1 MKITLH
7 TRMQD
12 FGQMVDGITIE
23 LDQIAPA
30 LHPEDF
36 RCTDCFYDIGASK
49 PISGV
54 KSVKAEGNA
63 LHLET
68 DSFLYRT
75 DFAVECVSPRL
86 PVKIDKGSADKVELF
101 HEKMFRPIMEN
112 GVRYRLYGPERTGP
126 RPLILFLHGG
136 GGSGEDNLL
145 QLTDTV
151 GAIKLAER
159 LPDMYIMAPQAPAGG
174 LSMDEMLARMMAK
187 GDPYKVIVGSDPDND
202 KDDRGWNRG
211 YLGRVCDLIRAM
223 IADGRVD
230 AHRVY
235 VIGMSM
241 GGFGTIKA
249 VSIAPD
255 LFAAC
260 APICPS
266 MNGESYPILENF
278 PDVPAYISS
287 AYIDHQA
294 GRHAYMLRAVQKLW
308 DKGRRN
314 IRYTLFTPE
323 ELEAYGIGI
332 TPGLSMKE
340 LYMEN
345 HNSWILVM
353 HNEYGI
359 LDWMLSHRKP

>member
-30 LHPEDF
+30 LQPEDF

-75 DFAVECVSPRL
+75 NFAVECVSPRL

-112 GVRYRLYGPERTGP
+112 GVRYRLYEPERTGP

-174 LSMDEMLARMMAK
+174 
-187 GDPYKVIVGSDPDND
+187 DPYKVIVGSDPDND
-202 KDDRGWNRG
+202 KDDRGWNRE

>member
-112 GVRYRLYGPERTGP
+112 GVRYRLYEPERTGP
-126 RPLILFLHGG
+126 RPLILFC
-136 GGSGEDNLL
+136 
-145 QLTDTV
+145 T
-151 GAIKLAER
+151 AAAE
-159 LPDMYIMAPQAPAGG
+159 A
-174 LSMDEMLARMMAK
+174 ARTTCC
-187 GDPYKVIVGSDPDND
+187 S
-202 KDDRGWNRG
+202 
-211 YLGRVCDLIRAM
+211 
-223 IADGRVD
+223 
-230 AHRVY
+230 
-235 VIGMSM
+235 
-241 GGFGTIKA
+241 
-249 VSIAPD
+249 
-255 LFAAC
+255 
-260 APICPS
+260 
-266 MNGESYPILENF
+266 
-278 PDVPAYISS
+278 
-287 AYIDHQA
+287 
-294 GRHAYMLRAVQKLW
+294 
-308 DKGRRN
+308 
-314 IRYTLFTPE
+314 
-323 ELEAYGIGI
+323 
-332 TPGLSMKE
+332 
-340 LYMEN
+340 
-345 HNSWILVM
+345 
-353 HNEYGI
+353 
-359 LDWMLSHRKP
+359 